1 MFAAGKTYC
10 QIHARSAPGV
20 FAGEREGQ
28 MDPPPAAGKI
38 ARMQM
43 PDALEV
49 KLKRVSHAFWQHRH
63 PFAHPFAVAHGDLA
77 IAEIDIL
84 DAEPKAFEQ
93 PQSAPV
99 EKFAHQLIRAPEL
112 IEDGPRFSSGKD
124 DRDFRGTFYALNVVE
139 KAESS
144 PQNFLIEKKQ
154 RREGLVLSGSCD
166 VFFYGQVGQEGG
178 DLAFTHFSRVPF
190 LVEEDEAPDPIEVGL
205 FGAQTGVLDAQ
216 LPADAIEKFGA

>member
-1 MFAAGKTYC
+1 
-10 QIHARSAPGV
+10 
-20 FAGEREGQ
+20 

-77 IAEIDIL
+77 IADIDIL

-139 KAESS
+139 KAEFS
-144 PQNFLIEKKQ
+144 PQNFLIEKAAPRGLGSEWKL
-154 RREGLVLSGSCD
+154 RRIFLRPSWSGRRRSRSHPFQPGA
-166 VFFYGQVGQEGG
+166 VSGG
-178 DLAFTHFSRVPF
+178 R
-190 LVEEDEAPDPIEVGL
+190 G
-205 FGAQTGVLDAQ
+205 
-216 LPADAIEKFGA
+216 